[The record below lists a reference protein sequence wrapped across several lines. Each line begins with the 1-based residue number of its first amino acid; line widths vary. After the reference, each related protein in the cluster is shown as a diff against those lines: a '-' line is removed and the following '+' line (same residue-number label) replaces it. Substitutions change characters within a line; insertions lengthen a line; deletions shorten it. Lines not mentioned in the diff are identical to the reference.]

1 MSGYLARVAH
11 RIAGAEAAPRPTMMS
26 TSPIGQHDQ
35 LPMIDGL
42 ESIAPPAELEPEA
55 SAPAVLEPTP
65 LGAVERI
72 ERSVPVPPRERDVA
86 SPARVAAPDVHVDE
100 PREESRRAAPARKS
114 DLVPTP
120 TSATPIAPASA
131 TDRAP
136 TPVRPAARRPTNAF
150 DLADL
155 LGRISREIADAN
167 RDLPLSSALDV
178 PDDVPL
184 PTTPSVEPTRS
195 PRLPATPTVIPAPVR
210 AREPVALPAE
220 VPPPSQPQP
229 IGSDDAAR
237 ASPTAPTVTIGELH
251 IEVVHESPPPGR
263 RSHAEPTRAAPKGRG
278 PIAVRP
284 SKRRFAAGRE

>member
-1 MSGYLARVAH
+1 MN
-11 RIAGAEAAPRPTMMS
+11 S
-26 TSPIGQHDQ
+26 TSPVGQHDQ
-35 LPMIDGL
+35 LPMVDGL
-42 ESIAPPAELEPEA
+42 ESIAPPTELEPEPSAPAELEPA
-55 SAPAVLEPTP
+55 P

-72 ERSVPVPPRERDVA
+72 ERSVPAPPRDRDVS
-86 SPARVAAPDVHVDE
+86 SPARDAAPDVHVDE
-100 PREESRRAAPARKS
+100 PRGEERRAAPARES
-114 DLVPTP
+114 DLVRTP
-120 TSATPIAPASA
+120 TGASPIAPASA
-131 TDRAP
+131 IDRAP
-136 TPVRPAARRPTNAF
+136 TPVRPEARRATNAF

-167 RDLPLSSALDV
+167 RDLPHSSALDV

-184 PTTPSVEPTRS
+184 PTMPPVVEPPRS
-195 PRLPATPTVIPAPVR
+195 PALPAAPTAIPAPVR

-220 VPPPSQPQP
+220 VPSPPQPQA
-229 IGSDDAAR
+229 IGRDDAAR
-237 ASPTAPTVTIGELH
+237 PPTAPTVTIGELH